1 VIERSKVGR
10 RPVLAG
16 GASALAIAPLVT
28 APRAARAAEK
38 ITLTFA
44 NWADAE
50 GATRPGIQKIIA
62 DFEKAHPTI
71 TIKSE
76 AISFSEIARQ
86 LVLRVRAGN
95 PPDIAELAGND
106 TILLALT
113 GKLENL
119 NSFLEAK
126 EKTALKPS
134 ALTGLSMHGKLI
146 AFPWTQAPAALWYN
160 KALMQKAGINPAQPP
175 QTIDALMA
183 AMAAVKQ
190 KLPGVLPIGLDT
202 TNRPFGM
209 ISNWPWMQTFGA
221 NPLDV
226 AGKGA
231 ESPAMKA
238 YLSWIR
244 SVVQKG
250 YTEPGMKIGDFRPM
264 AAQDKLVFGW
274 DQVLLQGVIQ
284 SINHMSDA
292 AFYQHWGVAPLPAGP
307 SGKSFSFDGGHQ
319 LVMFSASTH
328 KAAAWT
334 FINYLATSANAI
346 RNYTIKYES
355 SLMPLKQAPSP
366 DLAKMLDTPVFNT
379 FADKIMPT
387 VTMPPFGPGFAAG
400 STAVMAGVQQA
411 VTGNTPIDSIAQS
424 IQQNLAEE

>member
-1 VIERSKVGR
+1 MAERIMIGR
-10 RPVLAG
+10 RPFVAG
-16 GASALAIAPLVT
+16 AASAAAVAPS
-28 APRAARAAEK
+28 AARAAEK

-62 DFEKAHPTI
+62 DFEQAHPTI

-113 GKLENL
+113 GKLQPLE
-119 NSFLEAK
+119 SFVGKAEMA
-126 EKTALKPS
+126 ALKPS
-134 ALTGLSMHGKLI
+134 ALTGLRVHGKLI

-160 KALMQKAGINPAQPP
+160 KALMQKAGLNPAQPP
-175 QTIDALMA
+175 QTIHDLMT
-183 AMAAVKQ
+183 AMAAVK
-190 KLPGVLPIGLDT
+190 KALPGVLPIGLDT
-202 TNRPFGM
+202 TNRAFAM

-226 AGKGA
+226 AAKGA
-231 ESPAMKA
+231 EAPAMKA
-238 YLSWIR
+238 YLGWMR
-244 SVVQKG
+244 RVVQQG
-250 YTEPGMKIGDFRPM
+250 YTEPGLKIGEFRPM

-292 AFYQHWGVAPLPAGP
+292 DFYQHWGVAPLPVGPAGKP
-307 SGKSFSFDGGHQ
+307 YSFDGGHQ
-319 LVMFSASTH
+319 LVMFAASAH

-334 FINYLATSANAI
+334 FMNYLATSANAI
-346 RNYTIKYES
+346 QNYTIKYES
-355 SLMPLKQAPSP
+355 SLMPLKQAPSAE
-366 DLAKMLDTPVFNT
+366 LATLLNTPVFNA

-387 VTMPPFGPGFAAG
+387 VTMPPYGPNFAAG

-411 VTGNTPIDSIAQS
+411 VTGNTPIDAIAAS
-424 IQQNLAEE
+424 IQQNLVGG